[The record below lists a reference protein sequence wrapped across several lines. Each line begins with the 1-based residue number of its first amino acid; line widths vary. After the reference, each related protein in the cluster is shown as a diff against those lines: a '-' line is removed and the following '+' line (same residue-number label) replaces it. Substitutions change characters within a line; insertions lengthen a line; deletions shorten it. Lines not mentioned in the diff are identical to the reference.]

1 MFEIMHDCSDEV
13 EAVRAAGTSLA
24 DVCRIRLIPV
34 ERERSLTCGSVRAL
48 CPVTGPAAAGL
59 AAGAAC
65 SDLILSASS
74 WSLLGRQAVV
84 MDVTWIGDAMLL
96 FPPFFHHSV
105 RVNAPTAL
113 AEAGRWNS
121 EKDAGA

>member
-1 MFEIMHDCSDEV
+1 MFEILHDCSDEV

-48 CPVTGPAAAGL
+48 CPVSDRDEGF

-65 SDLILSASS
+65 SDLILSVSS

-84 MDVTWIGDAMLL
+84 TDVTWIGDAMLL

-113 AEAGRWNS
+113 AEARRWNS